1 MIAFKEVSQ
10 DYFSVFGY
18 SNISV
23 VEIYPL
29 ANGKE
34 CSKSNHSDCGMYSLY
49 YKKKTSLKSTLVI
62 SSPVSLYYPDIDE
75 YKIGKLVIEWYT

>member
-1 MIAFKEVSQ
+1 MAELQCSSYGQERNCLDTSKMIAFKEVSQ

-29 ANGKE
+29 ANGKPMISE
-34 CSKSNHSDCGMYSLY
+34 KILEYL
-49 YKKKTSLKSTLVI
+49 KKNPKM
-62 SSPVSLYYPDIDE
+62 
-75 YKIGKLVIEWYT
+75 